1 MVIIKSEVLG
11 GGAQSTQVPTARCI
25 NQGRGRAEKPRRGK
39 PESQPRGRS
48 GGVGWEWEGKEGR
61 REKGEFYRRTTQA
74 LPEFRLYPEGT
85 REPLKGFN
93 LGATW

>member
-48 GGVGWEWEGKEGR
+48 GGWGGSGRERKGEGR
-61 REKGEFYRRTTQA
+61 KVSFTE
-74 LPEFRLYPEGT
+74 
-85 REPLKGFN
+85 EPHKPYQSLDCILKAPGN
-93 LGATW
+93 H